1 MSKVITVLNTLE
13 VQLRPLLG
21 SCIIKISSSCIIS
34 GSHIIS
40 IIFWAREA
48 SLFPAIIITRFAS
61 QEVSYGACR
70 QRLLEKW
77 AFSIYVHT
85 VYWSISK
92 FTIHPALSKKSL
104 CQKFGKDG
112 FKIENSEAHGSTGKH
127 LESLGS
133 SVRPKLGFGIGNRN
147 QDQVSVSVSGPEHFC
162 LNLNSQDDTD
172 I

>member
-21 SCIIKISSSCIIS
+21 SCIIEISSSCIIS

-40 IIFWAREA
+40 IIFWWLPPALA
-48 SLFPAIIITRFAS
+48 SAATSLGKCCHQQEKRACSQHIVITRFAYE
-61 QEVSYGACR
+61 EVSYGACR

-112 FKIENSEAHGSTGKH
+112 FKIENSEAHGSTGKN
-127 LESLGS
+127 LESIES
-133 SVRPKLGFGIGNRN
+133 TRKY
-147 QDQVSVSVSGPEHFC
+147 
-162 LNLNSQDDTD
+162 
-172 I
+172 

>member
-1 MSKVITVLNTLE
+1 MHVRLNATLGTE
-13 VQLRPLLG
+13 KLIGVQSNHGVEYFGGPAAPTLRFLHNQNQQFLHNQWFPHNQHNILMAATSLG
-21 SCIIKISSSCIIS
+21 RCCHQQEKRACSQ
-34 GSHIIS
+34 HIV
-40 IIFWAREA
+40 
-48 SLFPAIIITRFAS
+48 ITRFAS

-133 SVRPKLGFGIGNRN
+133 TRKY
-147 QDQVSVSVSGPEHFC
+147 
-162 LNLNSQDDTD
+162 
-172 I
+172 